1 MDRST
6 IMTPERESLI
16 TKRPYPVGLALS
28 GGGARGF
35 AHIGALKALEEAQVF
50 PDIISGVSA
59 GSIIGALYA
68 DGYTPDEMLELF
80 EDIKFND
87 FAEITVPRSGFFRI
101 DGFKKFLKQ
110 TLRARTFEELSI
122 PLLIVATDL
131 DNGKSVSFTSG
142 PLIDVI
148 CASCSIP
155 VLLKPV
161 KIGDTHYV
169 DGGVFRNFP
178 VTPIRPFCD
187 IVIGV
192 NVNPL
197 IAHEYKKNILGIAQ
211 RSYSFI
217 FKSNSIADAKLCDI
231 LIQTDETTEYNIFD
245 LDNIRN
251 IATFG
256 YQDTTKILSR
266 HGYKNE
272 NRLTNDAPT

>member
-1 MDRST
+1 
-6 IMTPERESLI
+6 MTPERESLI